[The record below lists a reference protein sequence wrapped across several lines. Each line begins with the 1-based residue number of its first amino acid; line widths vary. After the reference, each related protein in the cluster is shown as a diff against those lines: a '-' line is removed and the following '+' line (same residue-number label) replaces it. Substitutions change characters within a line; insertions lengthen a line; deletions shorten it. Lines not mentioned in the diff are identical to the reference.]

1 MTDATSRIGSHVDSF
16 ISTLR

>member
-16 ISTLR
+16 IPTLR